1 MPTNL
6 SAKYR
11 EHMTPDER
19 ALVHVVDALIAA
31 ERPVI
36 ASLGALL
43 SAKRKGL
50 TELFALRK
58 VVVKRVQVRMR
69 WREKCATSGQRR
81 K

>member
-6 SAKYR
+6 NAR
-11 EHMTPDER
+11 WRQHMTSDER
-19 ALVHVVDALIAA
+19 ALVHIVDALIAA
-31 ERPVI
+31 ERPAI
-36 ASLGALL
+36 AGLAALL
-43 SAKRKGL
+43 SAKRESL

-69 WREKCATSGQRR
+69 WREKLATSGQRR